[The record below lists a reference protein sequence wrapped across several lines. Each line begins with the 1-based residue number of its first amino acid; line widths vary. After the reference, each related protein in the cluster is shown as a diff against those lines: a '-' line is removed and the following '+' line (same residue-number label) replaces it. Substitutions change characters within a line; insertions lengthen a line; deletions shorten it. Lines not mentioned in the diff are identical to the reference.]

1 MKKSSYLILPLALAT
16 LFSGVTAASSRPDRL
31 PNRITD
37 KYGIKYET
45 KHETVRHHRHAKK
58 QAKHSHEKIFYSAKF
73 AEAIRMQKLAN
84 TYREVEDFDNA
95 IRYLDRSRKA
105 LLKFS
110 KDFSARY
117 WLAVNDEMLG
127 YVYRDM
133 DDIPNAK
140 LYIKRA
146 LDVFA
151 VIIKQDDGTPLPLE
165 LIYRDLDSPKVE
177 YVSTPTPSPVISYKG
192 VPDGRIVN
200 YDNQKLQSLPRLSDD
215 IENLSLSG
223 NRFKEIPA
231 GLYSLEN
238 LAVLNL
244 SHNKLRDANLYFR
257 SAHDLVWLDLSN
269 NRIRTLS
276 GDFSKMQNLR
286 YLDLSNNSLKTLPEG
301 LENLK
306 SLETLK
312 LRGNKIPFDVISNL
326 IRQLPKANIEHDIY
340 ELKKPQT
347 TIQEDVEE

>member
-1 MKKSSYLILPLALAT
+1 MKKSIYFILPLALAT
-16 LFSGVTAASSRPDRL
+16 LFSGVTAASYHPDRL
-31 PNRITD
+31 PNRSTE
-37 KYGIKYET
+37 KYGT
-45 KHETVRHHRHAKK
+45 KHKAVRHHRHSKK
-58 QAKHSHEKIFYSAKF
+58 QAKHSHDKIFYSAKF

-95 IRYLDRSRKA
+95 IRYLDRSRKV
-105 LLKFS
+105 LLQFS

-140 LYIKRA
+140 KYIKRA
-146 LDVFA
+146 LDVFT

-165 LIYRDLDSPKVE
+165 LIYRELDSPNVE
-177 YVSTPTPSPVISYKG
+177 YVSTPPPVISCKG
-192 VPDGRIVN
+192 ASDGRIVN
-200 YDNQKLQSLPRLSDD
+200 YDNQKLQSLPILADD

-244 SHNKLRDANLYFR
+244 SHNKLRDANLFFK
-257 SAHDLVWLDLSN
+257 SARDLVWLDLSN

-276 GDFSKMQNLR
+276 GDFSKMHNLR

-301 LENLK
+301 LEKLK